1 MIGVVIPAHNE
12 ERELERCLAAVRVA
26 AGDPALR
33 GETVRVTVVLDSCS
47 DGSRAIAE
55 RHAGRR
61 GDREPVRQD
70 GGDVRSA
77 DDGSNGSSGGNGGKG
92 TIGAG
97 TGTGTGAGTG
107 VGTGTGTGTGTG
119 AANCIIDIIVLASRN
134 VGAARAAGAAQL
146 LALGAR
152 WLAFTDADTRVSPG
166 WLAAQLALDVDVVCG
181 TIAVDDWSPHRD
193 DAEALR
199 RHFGRNYTD
208 ADGHRHI
215 HGANLGV
222 SATAYRRAGGFEP
235 LACSEDVALV
245 AALERC
251 GARFAWS
258 SAPRVVTS
266 ARRNARASG
275 GFGDTLLRY
284 AASARAALP
293 ITLPSASSAVAALS
307 TELPVLLNNPHTAV

>member
-12 ERELERCLAAVRVA
+12 ERELEQCLAALRVA
-26 AGDPALR
+26 AADPALR

-55 RHAGRR
+55 RHAGRADNR
-61 GDREPVRQD
+61 DPLRRH
-70 GGDVRSA
+70 GGA
-77 DDGSNGSSGGNGGKG
+77 GGNGGNG
-92 TIGAG
+92 GNGGSANLGGCRGNGGVVSGAS
-97 TGTGTGAGTG
+97 
-107 VGTGTGTGTGTG
+107 
-119 AANCIIDIIVLASRN
+119 ANCIVDIIVVASRN

-152 WLAFTDADTRVSPG
+152 WLAFSDADTRVSPG

-181 TIAVDDWSPHRD
+181 TVAVDDWSPHLG
-193 DAEALR
+193 DADALR
-199 RHFGRNYTD
+199 RHFRRSYTD

-222 SATAYRRAGGFEP
+222 SASAYVRAGGFEP

-258 SAPRVVTS
+258 SAPRVITS
-266 ARRNARASG
+266 ARQNARASG

-284 AASARAALP
+284 AASARAGLSTSLP
-293 ITLPSASSAVAALS
+293 AALT
-307 TELPVLLNNPHTAV
+307 TELPVLLNNPHTVG